1 MLLSFD
7 FLVAIGHPMLVVIYC
22 LATFSFDRDI
32 LAINN
37 AVFPI
42 GAFQTQASVLA
53 DRVQVAVILEALYA
67 LRIYSV
73 LRLFTCLGSN
83 FALCHRLHQ
92 LLVIWQSYR
101 SAGTRKRP
109 PMIESYPRRHP
120 IAVVFVLFA
129 FAIVVLVEESV
140 RTSTSAC
147 SYHPECSVHAWRW
160 TMIEQPNDGHDL
172 HLRQCP
178 CITLIDTETAPK
190 TFAEW
195 ERPTNVTDKVAQLSA
210 TGDLRTLQLINRMLP
225 TLPDEMRR
233 CKQMQHL

>member
-1 MLLSFD
+1 MHSFD

-22 LATFSFDRDI
+22 LATFSIDHKL

-42 GAFQTQASVLA
+42 GAFETGTSVMA
-53 DRVQVAVILEALYA
+53 DRVQVAIILEALYA
-67 LRIYSV
+67 LRIYSP

-83 FALCHRLHQ
+83 FALCHRLHR
-92 LLVIWQSYR
+92 LMVIWR
-101 SAGTRKRP
+101 SRRSTGTGKTLK
-109 PMIESYPRRHP
+109 MVDSYPRRHP
-120 IAVVFVLFA
+120 IAIVFLLFA
-129 FAIVVLVEESV
+129 VAMVVLVEESV
-140 RTSTSAC
+140 RTSTATC

-160 TMIEQPNDGHDL
+160 TLLKSTDADDDR

-178 CITLIDTETAPK
+178 CLTLIDAETAPA

-195 ERPTNVTDKVAQLSA
+195 ERPTNVTDKVAQLAA

-225 TLPDEMRR
+225 TLPIEMRR
-233 CKQMQHL
+233 CTNMKHM